1 MGGAGK
7 RGLGQ
12 DSTLP
17 VRGRTDRPPTNDLSV
32 KLGQVKRI
40 ISLISQVVS
49 VTEDLPYFHP
59 KEKNQKSNLFRSE
72 GLAGDVRDDSPNGV
86 VVGDGYHRGDLLGT
100 PGVPLTDG
108 GTIPQAELVY

>member
-1 MGGAGK
+1 M
-7 RGLGQ
+7 
-12 DSTLP
+12 
-17 VRGRTDRPPTNDLSV
+17 
-32 KLGQVKRI
+32 
-40 ISLISQVVS
+40 VS

-59 KEKNQKSNLFRSE
+59 KEKNQKSNLFCSE
-72 GLAGDVRDDSPNGV
+72 VLAGDVRDDSPNGV